1 MNSSPWPILTGF
13 GVFSVGESIIGF
25 FHGWNSSFYCLTTII
40 ALSMAVSMWWRDVV
54 REGTFLGEHTQVERK
69 AFWVGF
75 ILFVCTEVMFFVSL
89 FWAFF
94 HSALAPAV
102 ELGCVYPP
110 VGILPVPIIGSPL
123 VMTGLLVGSGVLA
136 NWSLHAVKG
145 DEDNACEV
153 MLLALM
159 MSVFFSYYQAMEYY
173 EASFTI
179 RDSVY
184 GSVFFLITGFH
195 GIHVTGGTI
204 FLIVQVFRMFKGH
217 FSTGH
222 HLGLD
227 MAVLYWHFVDVIWI
241 LVIVFVYGWG
251 GL

>member
-1 MNSSPWPILTGF
+1 MNSSPWPLLTGF
-13 GVFSVGESIIGF
+13 GVFCIGESLVGF
-25 FHGWNSSFYCLTTII
+25 FHGWSSWVYCFMM
-40 ALSMAVSMWWRDVV
+40 LSVLMVMISLWWRDVI

-69 AFWVGF
+69 ALWVGF
-75 ILFVCTEVMFFVSL
+75 ILFVCTEIMFFVSL

-110 VGILPVPIIGSPL
+110 VGIMPVSIIGSPL
-123 VMTGLLVGSGVLA
+123 VMTGLLVGSGILA
-136 NWSLHAVKG
+136 NWSLHAVKS
-145 DEDNACEV
+145 DEDNAIEV
-153 MLLALM
+153 MLLCLT
-159 MSVFFSYYQAMEYY
+159 MSVLFSYYQAMEYY

-241 LVIVFVYGWG
+241 LVVVFVYGWG